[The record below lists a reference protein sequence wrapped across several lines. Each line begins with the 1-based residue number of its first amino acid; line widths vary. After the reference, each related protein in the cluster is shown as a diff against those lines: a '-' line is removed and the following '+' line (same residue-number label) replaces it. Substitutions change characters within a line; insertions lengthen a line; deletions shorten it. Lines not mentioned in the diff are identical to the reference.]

1 MPELLAPA
9 LLITVSCFTHA
20 SWNLLAKRRKGSE
33 LAFFRGMVIASV
45 PISAIGIAIAM
56 QCPYAFPRTALIAVL
71 ISGAICGFYYYFL
84 GLAYSS
90 ADFSVVYPV
99 ARALPVLIFALL
111 EVIAGKP
118 PSTIGWVALIMVTA
132 GCVLAPQVSYR
143 GFDWRRYG
151 RRDILWMLLTA
162 ATIVGFTFFDKIG
175 ANAIR
180 SALEADAEL
189 AGRGG
194 PASAAIHCAFF
205 HIFSCVSYLIVHA
218 LLRPRDQVSGEI
230 SWKLPA
236 LGGLLGYASY
246 MLVLW
251 AFQLADQTSYLVA
264 FRQFSIVIGV
274 VAAFR
279 VYRERGLAVRLP
291 ATLAI
296 VAGIVL
302 VVLFG

>member
-1 MPELLAPA
+1 MPDLLAPA

-20 SWNLLAKRRKGSE
+20 SWNLLAKRRRGSE
-33 LAFFRGMVIASV
+33 LAFFRGMVVASV
-45 PISAIGIAIAM
+45 PISALAIGIALGF
-56 QCPYAFPRTALIAVL
+56 PHAFPREAFVAVL
-71 ISGAICGFYYYFL
+71 ASGTICGFYYYFL

-99 ARALPVLIFALL
+99 ARALPVLIFAVL
-111 EVIAGKP
+111 EVLAGRS
-118 PSTIGWVALIMVTA
+118 PSTIGWVALVMVTG

-151 RRDILWMLLTA
+151 SRDILWMLLTS
-162 ATIVGFTFFDKIG
+162 ATIVGFTFFDKMG
-175 ANAIR
+175 ANAIKA
-180 SALEADAEL
+180 ALESDAGL

-230 SWKLPA
+230 GWRLPA

-251 AFQLADQTSYLVA
+251 AFQLAERTSYLVA